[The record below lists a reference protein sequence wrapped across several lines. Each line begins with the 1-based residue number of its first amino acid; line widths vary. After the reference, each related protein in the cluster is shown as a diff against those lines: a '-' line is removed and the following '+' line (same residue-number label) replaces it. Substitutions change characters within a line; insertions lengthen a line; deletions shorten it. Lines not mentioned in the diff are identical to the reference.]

1 MDMDSTETKQYPAVD
16 AACLEFKKFL
26 RTLEPSP
33 EVREHFRT
41 ARLEVL
47 KGLRQMLDNRIA
59 ELSRT
64 PETGRRINV
73 D

>member
-1 MDMDSTETKQYPAVD
+1 MDTTETRQYPTID
-16 AACLEFKKFL
+16 AACLQFKKFL
-26 RTLEPSP
+26 QSLEPSP
-33 EVREHFRT
+33 DVREHFRQ

-64 PETGRRINV
+64 AEAGHKIDV
-73 D
+73 E